1 MEGGGEE
8 SCGET
13 SPDMKEDDKSAKPDA
28 EWKKEEE
35 RQEEGGGRRNSR
47 VTRSRIGS
55 LCLLRQNTTTLLKSR

>member
-28 EWKKEEE
+28 EWKKDARREEEEEE
-35 RQEEGGGRRNSR
+35 RQEEGGG
-47 VTRSRIGS
+47 TAG
-55 LCLLRQNTTTLLKSR
+55 